1 MLDQI
6 PVLGQVAEVVQ
17 PYIAI
22 QIGFGRN
29 VLREES
35 MVSLCGKTLYKKWE

>member
-6 PVLGQVAEVVQ
+6 PVLGQAAEVVH

-22 QIGFGRN
+22 QIRFGRN
-29 VLREES
+29 VPGEES
-35 MVSLCGKTLYKKWE
+35 MVSLGGKTLYKKWE